1 MLNTSNG
8 ARGLIPFL
16 IGFINNFIAFILV
29 LTVLVFLWGIFKLV
43 FSNKDSK
50 EREQA
55 KGYIVWGIV
64 ALFVMISI
72 WGLVNLLISF
82 FGFGATGAMV
92 PGFPAPTLF

>member
-1 MLNTSNG
+1 MLNSGNG

-16 IGFINNFIAFILV
+16 IGFINSAIVFLLGA
-29 LTVLVFLWGIFKLV
+29 TVLVFIWGIFKLV

-55 KGYIVWGIV
+55 RGYIVWGII
-64 ALFVMISI
+64 ALFVMVSV

-82 FGFGATGAMV
+82 FGFGVRGVMM
-92 PGFPAPTLF
+92 PEFPAPLLF

>member
-1 MLNTSNG
+1 MLNSANG

-16 IGFINNFIAFILV
+16 IGFINRFIVFIFA
-29 LTVLVFLWGIFKLV
+29 LTVLVFIWGIFKLV

-55 KGYIVWGIV
+55 RGYIVWGII
-64 ALFVMISI
+64 ALFVMVSV

-82 FGFGATGAMV
+82 FGFSVMGSMV
-92 PGFPAPTLF
+92 PGFPGPLMF

>member
-1 MLNTSNG
+1 MINNG

-16 IGFINNFIAFILV
+16 IGFINNAIAFILGV
-29 LTVLVFLWGIFKLV
+29 TVLVFIWGIFKLV

-55 KGYIVWGIV
+55 RGYIVWGIV
-64 ALFVMISI
+64 ALFVMVSV

-82 FGFGATGAMV
+82 FGFGATEAMT
-92 PGFPAPTLF
+92 PGFPNPVMF